1 MPSAG
6 EIRAQVARELE
17 RRQRL
22 AVPALA
28 GGVLY
33 LLGTIILA
41 STSKGAPTVGL
52 LQGLK
57 PAVSGVANPAV
68 SPRAAEVKYISHHA
82 FGLIA
87 GSIVT
92 AIGLAA
98 LTLVLLFL
106 LDATR
111 FRRPETWAAARP
123 LLLLGGTLL
132 AVVTILHQVV
142 TAVETHK
149 FAVGQLHDTHAVEQ
163 ALTKATPIVIAG
175 TLGLVSWLA
184 LAAGMIATMLNA
196 LRVGLLP
203 RWVGFLGMF
212 SAILIFLPLGGALL
226 EVIPAF
232 WMVAVGIL
240 LAGKWSSGD
249 PPAWAAGE
257 ARPWPTAAE
266 RRGAAQR
273 GRDGSGK
280 EAAADAVPAGPTKA
294 ERRAAEAEARAGSR
308 DEAVPEPTP
317 ATGSATARRRR
328 RKRGGRA

>member
-22 AVPALA
+22 AVPVLA
-28 GGVLY
+28 GGILY

-57 PAVSGVANPAV
+57 PAVSGIGNPVV
-68 SPRAAEVKYISHHA
+68 SPRAVEVKYISHHA

-98 LTLVLLFL
+98 LTIVLLFL
-106 LDATR
+106 LEATR

-123 LLLLGGTLL
+123 LVLAGGSLLVAMT
-132 AVVTILHQVV
+132 VVHQIVS
-142 TAVETHK
+142 AIETHH
-149 FAVGQLHDTHAVEQ
+149 FSVGHDYTNHAVEQ

-175 TLGLVSWLA
+175 TLGLVAWLA
-184 LAAGMIATMLNA
+184 LAAGMIATMLGA

-203 RWVGFLGMF
+203 RWVGFLGMLA
-212 SAILIFLPLGGALL
+212 AILIFLPLGGAIL

-266 RRGAAQR
+266 RRAAA
-273 GRDGSGK
+273 GRGSG
-280 EAAADAVPAGPTKA
+280 DAKSSAQPVPAGPTKA
-294 ERRAAEAEARAGSR
+294 ERRAAEAEARTGRVDAP
-308 DEAVPEPTP
+308 PEPTP
-317 ATGSATARRRR
+317 AAAGSATRRRR
-328 RKRGGRA
+328 RKRGGRG

>member
-6 EIRAQVARELE
+6 EIRAQLAREIE

-22 AVPALA
+22 AVPTLA

-41 STSKGAPTVGL
+41 ATSKGAPTVGL
-52 LQGLK
+52 VQGLK

-68 SPRAAEVKYISHHA
+68 SPRATEVKYISHHA

-98 LTLVLLFL
+98 LTLALLL
-106 LDATR
+106 LIDATR
-111 FRRPETWAAARP
+111 FRRPETWQAARP
-123 LLLLGGTLL
+123 LVLIGGSLL
-132 AVVTILHQVV
+132 AVVTIAHQVV
-142 TAVETHK
+142 SAIETHN
-149 FAVGQLHDTHAVEQ
+149 FAVGHDFTNHAVEQ
-163 ALTKATPIVIAG
+163 ALTKASPIVIAG

-184 LAAGMIATMLNA
+184 LAAGMITTMLGS

-203 RWVGFLGMF
+203 RWVGYLGMF
-212 SAILIFLPLGGALL
+212 AALLIFLPLGGALL

-240 LAGKWSSGD
+240 FSGKWSSGD

-273 GRDGSGK
+273 GRNGAQ
-280 EAAADAVPAGPTKA
+280 AAPAAGPSKA
-294 ERRAAEAEARAGSR
+294 ERRAAEAQSRASSR
-308 DEAVPEPTP
+308 AAPEEAVPEPTP
-317 ATGSATARRRR
+317 VTGASGSRRRR
-328 RKRGGRA
+328 RKRGARG

>member
-6 EIRAQVARELE
+6 EIRAQVAREVE

-22 AVPALA
+22 AVPTLA

-57 PAVSGVANPAV
+57 PTVAGVANPAT
-68 SPRAAEVKYISHHA
+68 SPRAPEVVYISHHA

-87 GSIVT
+87 GSVVT
-92 AIGLAA
+92 AIGLGA
-98 LTLVLLFL
+98 LTLLLLFVFA
-106 LDATR
+106 ATR
-111 FRRPETWAAARP
+111 FRRPETWSAAGP
-123 LLLLGGTLL
+123 LVLVGGSLL
-132 AVVTILHQVV
+132 AAITIIHQIVS
-142 TAVETHK
+142 AIETHK
-149 FAVGQLHDTHAVEQ
+149 FAVGSDHTAHAVEQ
-163 ALTKATPIVIAG
+163 ALTKATPIVVAG

-184 LAAGMIATMLNA
+184 LAAGMIGTLLAA
-196 LRVGLLP
+196 LRVGLVP

-232 WMVAVGIL
+232 WMVAMGIL

-266 RRGAAQR
+266 RRGAAR
-273 GRDGSGK
+273 GDGAGAK
-280 EAAADAVPAGPTKA
+280 AQPAGPTKA
-294 ERRAAEAEARAGSR
+294 ERRAADAEARTSR
-308 DEAVPEPTP
+308 NDAVPVAAEEVPEPTP
-317 ATGSATARRRR
+317 AAGSAAARKRR
-328 RKRGGRA
+328 RKRGGRG